1 MGRLQCLP
9 VLQTGD
15 MGTISFS
22 YSNGYS
28 NRAHSYDHA
37 LAKADTSA
45 GAGYCCSMY
54 FMNSWVLALMGW
66 SLNLW
71 SQMKLSVWPD
81 ITNYYLTCQYLLLP
95 YYITLWLHYY
105 YIIITSLQLLHIVLL
120 HCYYIILLLLHT
132 YYYLLIPSHYMHY
145 YIIITSLLHHH
156 YSLSHHYY
164 QLRKQVIMSSR
175 SSLWHIMHFPGFHYY
190 IVITHDY
197 YYFPFLHVT
206 NWATCRWACWH
217 FFSIATVLAVKFG
230 SNQFRIMPEIVSK
243 LWHIPSGV
251 AVLLNWNL
259 YRSPFL
265 GQVVHLD
272 LGSTALHSLI
282 SCECS
287 NIEPSNE
294 SCFQQCFSP

>member
-1 MGRLQCLP
+1 M
-9 VLQTGD
+9 
-15 MGTISFS
+15 I
-22 YSNGYS
+22 
-28 NRAHSYDHA
+28 A
-37 LAKADTSA
+37 
-45 GAGYCCSMY
+45 
-54 FMNSWVLALMGW
+54 
-66 SLNLW
+66 
-71 SQMKLSVWPD
+71 
-81 ITNYYLTCQYLLLP
+81 LLLHI
-95 YYITLWLHYY
+95 ITLFIIIYYYPFCYYTVITLITYY
-105 YIIITSLQLLHIVLL
+105 YIIQVIIT
-120 HCYYIILLLLHT
+120 IITYCVITLLLHHYYYYYIPIIT
-132 YYYLLIPSHYMHY
+132 YYYLVIIMHY
-145 YIIITSLLHHH
+145 HIIITLLLHHY
-156 YSLSHHYY
+156 YSLLHHYY

-175 SSLWHIMHFPGFHYY
+175 SSIWHIMHFPGFHYY
-190 IVITHDY
+190 IVIAHDY
-197 YYFPFLHVT
+197 YYCPFLHST